1 MAKAREIVGLDCDA
15 PARAGIRLVLLTRL
29 DEMCGLRAASLD
41 WSDMAGV
48 HDMRV
53 ASRRLRSALRDF
65 RPYLR
70 GKVRQKR
77 LRNVAR
83 TLGAVRDEDVA
94 IKALDKLKS
103 EVREEVVTG
112 LSHIIDE
119 RSWRRERAREVL
131 GEALSEG
138 LVLRLQEKLIS
149 RFERA
154 TRIDSEASFDD
165 DGGGTETLSFRL
177 AGVEIIRNRLE
188 ELYDLGESLYQPFA
202 IERLHSMRIAAKRLR
217 YAIELFAQCWGEILA
232 PFSSEVARMQESLG
246 DLHDCDEW
254 IEDLGRR
261 LRRRDDAV
269 EEGAASRK
277 ALRYAY
283 IWLLQHYTKERDKH
297 YRQALERWRE
307 WIEQGF
313 NSNLL
318 QVFSDDTGKSAGLH
332 PTAAAT
338 S

>member
-1 MAKAREIVGLDCDA
+1 MAKAREIVGLDCHA

-65 RPYLR
+65 RPYLH

-77 LRNVAR
+77 LRGVAR

-94 IKALDKLKS
+94 IKALDKLRS
-103 EVREEVVTG
+103 EVSEAVAIG
-112 LSHIIDE
+112 LSRIIDE
-119 RSWRRERAREVL
+119 RSRRRERAREVL
-131 GEALSEG
+131 EEAISEERIM
-138 LVLRLQEKLIS
+138 RLQEKLMG

-154 TRIDSEASFDD
+154 TRIDSEASFDSED
-165 DGGGTETLSFRL
+165 TGTDALSFRH

-188 ELYDLGESLYQPFA
+188 EMYNLGESLYQPFA
-202 IERLHSMRIAAKRLR
+202 IERLHSVRIAAKRLR
-217 YAIELFAQCWGEILA
+217 YAMELFAQCWGEALT
-232 PFSSEVARMQESLG
+232 PFSSEIAGMQESLG

-254 IEDLGRR
+254 IEDLSRR
-261 LRRRDDAV
+261 LRRGDEAGDEA
-269 EEGAASRK
+269 AASRN
-277 ALRYAY
+277 ALRHSY
-283 IWLLQHYTKERDKH
+283 IRLLQHYTKERDRH
-297 YRQALERWRE
+297 YRQVLERWRE
-307 WIEQGF
+307 WEEQDF

-318 QVFSDDTGKSAGLH
+318 QLFSEETGKHADAVGH
-332 PTAAAT
+332 
-338 S
+338 